1 MELKRRVSFRKYIT
15 IFYIAAFFM
24 YLVLGLQPAE
34 ATHYVI
40 SGELRIPK
48 IGLVSDVTTLEL
60 INHRLATPDTIV
72 GSYSRYD
79 SKIFL
84 IGHSSTVFK
93 NLDQIQID
101 DTINYNNKE
110 YIVKQTEIL
119 AKDVVDM
126 KEIVGAEE
134 KNTLIIMTCAGESIG
149 EHDASHRLVVT
160 ATEV

>member
-15 IFYIAAFFM
+15 IFYVAAFFM

-34 ATHYVI
+34 ATHYAI

-72 GSYSRYD
+72 GSYSRYE

-93 NLDQIQID
+93 NLDQIQIG

-110 YIVKQTEIL
+110 YIVEQTEIL

-134 KNTLIIMTCAGESIG
+134 INTLIIMTCAGESIG